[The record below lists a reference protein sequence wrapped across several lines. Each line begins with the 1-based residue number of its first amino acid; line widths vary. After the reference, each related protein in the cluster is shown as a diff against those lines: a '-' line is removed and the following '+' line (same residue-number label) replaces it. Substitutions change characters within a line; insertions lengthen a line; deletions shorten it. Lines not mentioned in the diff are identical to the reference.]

1 MQALPETK
9 MQSHIL
15 SIHSPQSTRKTI
27 MKLKHTSCVMRM
39 TKTLTKILPTRSML
53 MMIVMMPNQ
62 PMHEVGEVP
71 SRHGASVPVTD
82 VAANICFSTLFCVN
96 KKQQQQQTWKV
107 TKTSFSAG
115 RGTINAIIAWVFL
128 CWGISLWQTY
138 FLAIMLFYDLCLDDT
153 APGLVKGYHWMMTGD
168 PHLT

>member
-27 MKLKHTSCVMRM
+27 MKLKHKCEENEENPDKDIADKIDVGVLVMIEM
-39 TKTLTKILPTRSML
+39 
-53 MMIVMMPNQ
+53 VPNQ

-71 SRHGASVPVTD
+71 SRHRASVPVTD
-82 VAANICFSTLFCVN
+82 VAANISFFTS
-96 KKQQQQQTWKV
+96 KAQEQQQTWKV
-107 TKTSFSAG
+107 TTTSFSGG
-115 RGTINAIIAWVFL
+115 RGTMNAIIAWVFL

-138 FLAIMLFYDLCLDDT
+138 FLAIPLFYDLCLDT
-153 APGLVKGYHWMMTGD
+153 APSLVKGCHWMMTGD